1 MNINILLVILM
12 VSSIEVILVPALMIM
27 VGIVL
32 RKTNVLSDNHSSLLS
47 KIVINISLP
56 ALIFINISTS
66 NILGEMI
73 YLPLI
78 AFGVCFISMLLAFIY
93 SKIRSYSKV
102 KTWTIIIL
110 LSLMNSAFIGYPIVL
125 GVFGNEGFLN
135 AIFFDMAIAIMFV
148 IFGIILS
155 TLFEG
160 NKQEVLKNAVS
171 FVPLWAVLFGLLFNI
186 FNIPLGYVLE
196 NSLNYLGNSTIPLIM
211 LSLGLTINFKDFKSY
226 LSDTIFVSVV
236 RLLFLPILL
245 YVTLTCFGFDG
256 MVLKISVLESAMPT
270 AMNALVLAITY
281 DLDVELVSSVI
292 FVTTVLSILT
302 LPLIINIIV

>member
-1 MNINILLVILM
+1 
-12 VSSIEVILVPALMIM
+12 
-27 VGIVL
+27 
-32 RKTNVLSDNHSSLLS
+32 
-47 KIVINISLP
+47 
-56 ALIFINISTS
+56 
-66 NILGEMI
+66 MI

>member
-1 MNINILLVILM
+1 M
-12 VSSIEVILVPALMIM
+12 VSSIEVILVPTLMII
-27 VGIVL
+27 VGIIL
-32 RKTNVLSDNHSSLLS
+32 RKANVLSEDHSSLLS

-56 ALIFINISTS
+56 ALIFTNIATA
-66 NILGEMI
+66 NIQSEMI

-78 AFGVCFISMLLAFIY
+78 AFGVSLLCMLIAFIY

-102 KTWTIIIL
+102 KTWSMIL
-110 LSLMNSAFIGYPIVL
+110 VLALMNTAFIGYPIVL

-135 AIFFDMAIAIMFV
+135 AIFFDMAIALMFV
-148 IFGIILS
+148 FFGIILS

-160 NKQEVLKNAVS
+160 NKKEVLKNALK

-196 NSLNYLGNSTIPLIM
+196 NSLNYLGGSAIPLIM

-226 LSDTIFVSVV
+226 LSDAVFALSV
-236 RLLFLPILL
+236 RLLIVPILL
-245 YVTLTCFGFDG
+245 YIVLVYLGFDG
-256 MVLKISVLESAMPT
+256 MILQVSVLESAMPA

-281 DLDVELVSSVI
+281 DLDVELVSSVV
-292 FVTTVLSILT
+292 FVTTLMSMIT
-302 LPLIINIIV
+302 LPFIINILI